1 MALSKDQAD
10 FYRHTLEMTRKQIDD
25 LNEQIEQELSKVKDR
40 LAELK
45 TAKDAAKQIY
55 DGVCKILGVENDLDK
70 DEAAGAGQ
78 E

>member
-1 MALSKDQAD
+1 MSLSKDQAD

-45 TAKDAAKQIY
+45 NAKDAAKQIY
-55 DGVCKILGVENDLDK
+55 DGVCKILGVENDLEK
-70 DEAAGAGQ
+70 EEAT
-78 E
+78 EE

>member
-45 TAKDAAKQIY
+45 NAKDAAKQIY

-70 DEAAGAGQ
+70 EEAA
-78 E
+78 EE

>member
-1 MALSKDQAD
+1 MSLSKDQAD
-10 FYRHTLEMTRKQIDD
+10 FYRHTLEMTRRQIDD

-45 TAKDAAKQIY
+45 NSKDAAKQIY

-70 DEAAGAGQ
+70 E
-78 E
+78 ETTEE

>member
-45 TAKDAAKQIY
+45 NAKDAAKQIY
-55 DGVCKILGVENDLDK
+55 DGVCKILGVENDLDRE
-70 DEAAGAGQ
+70 EAA
-78 E
+78 EE

>member
-1 MALSKDQAD
+1 MSLSKDQAD

-45 TAKDAAKQIY
+45 NAKDAAKQIY

-70 DEAAGAGQ
+70 EEAA
-78 E
+78 EE

>member
-1 MALSKDQAD
+1 MSLSKDQAD

-45 TAKDAAKQIY
+45 NAKDAAKQIY
-55 DGVCKILGVENDLDK
+55 DGVCKILGVENDLEK
-70 DEAAGAGQ
+70 E
-78 E
+78 ETTEE

>member
-1 MALSKDQAD
+1 MSLSKDQAD

-45 TAKDAAKQIY
+45 NAKDAAKQIY

-70 DEAAGAGQ
+70 EEAAA
-78 E
+78 EE